1 MQTGDKA
8 PDFELRNQDDEP
20 VRLSDLAGK
29 RIVLYFY
36 PKADTPGCTK
46 QACGIRDHFA
56 DYADS
61 GAVVIGVAPDP
72 PQALR
77 AFAEKYSLPFT
88 LLADVD
94 HEVAESY
101 GVWKEKS
108 MAGRTFW
115 GNARTTFLIDAEG
128 RIEREFE
135 DVSPASHDELLLAAL
150 GQAA

>member
-1 MQTGDKA
+1 MKEGEQA

-20 VRLSDLAGK
+20 VKLSDHRGSK
-29 RIVLYFY
+29 VILYFY

-46 QACGIRDHFA
+46 QACGIRDHFG
-56 DYADS
+56 DYEASD
-61 GAVVIGVAPDP
+61 AVVIGVSPDP
-72 PQALR
+72 PEALR

-108 MAGRTFW
+108 MAGRTYW
-115 GNARTTFLIDAEG
+115 GNARTTFLIDPEGKIAEV
-128 RIEREFE
+128 FE
-135 DVSPASHDELLLAAL
+135 DVSPASHDELLLEALAA
-150 GQAA
+150 